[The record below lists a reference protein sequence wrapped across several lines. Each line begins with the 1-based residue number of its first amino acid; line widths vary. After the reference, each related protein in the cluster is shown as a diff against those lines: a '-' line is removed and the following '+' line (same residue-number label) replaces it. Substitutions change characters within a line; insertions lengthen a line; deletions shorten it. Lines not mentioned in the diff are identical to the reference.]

1 MNTKKVTVK
10 SIICAV
16 ILSLSMP
23 VLSLAD
29 SHGKSKDRH
38 SRKKFAK
45 FVNGHDARDGKWD
58 QDNDRDWDRDR
69 DRDRDRDTDR
79 NWRFRFNDGF
89 DRNWWNNDDGRSQRR
104 NLRRSLRFRNLNLFR
119 NR

>member
-1 MNTKKVTVK
+1 MNKKKVTIK

-29 SHGKSKDRH
+29 SHGKSKDRQ

-58 QDNDRDWDRDR
+58 RGDRDWDRDG
-69 DRDRDRDTDR
+69 DRDRDRDGNR
-79 NWRFRFNDGF
+79 NWRFRFNDNHDHPWWENDGSRRHR
-89 DRNWWNNDDGRSQRR
+89 RNRRSQQFRR
-104 NLRRSLRFRNLNLFR
+104 LNFFRNF
-119 NR
+119 